1 MSVLKI
7 QFWVIP
13 GLRRQD
19 MPKTDN
25 ISSANVKSI
34 CDAVCIYLQIPF
46 PLLITKSRKR
56 ELVRGRYI
64 LMRML
69 RQYTALSLAEIG
81 NCVKDQT
88 DPRKGKDHTTVI
100 HGLKA
105 IQNEMDTDPN
115 IRHLVMELE
124 FTIEQETVLTSPT
137 NRQI

>member
-7 QFWVIP
+7 QFWVVP

-25 ISSANVKSI
+25 IASANVKAI
-34 CDAVCIYLQIPF
+34 CDTVCTYLQIPF
-46 PLLITKSRKR
+46 PLLVTKSRKR
-56 ELVRGRYI
+56 ELVRARYI

-69 RQYTALSLAEIG
+69 RRYTALSLAEIG
-81 NCVKDQT
+81 NRIKDQT
-88 DPRKGKDHTTVI
+88 DPEKGKDHTTVI
-100 HGLKA
+100 HGLQA
-105 IQNEMDTDPN
+105 IQNEMDTDPV

-124 FTIEQETVLTSPT
+124 FSIEQTVPTSPT

>member
-69 RQYTALSLAEIG
+69 RQYTALSLAAIG
-81 NCVKDQT
+81 NCVKDRT